1 MKPTTNDAPDLG
13 NECSAMPY
21 NVRSELQ
28 SWPLEEIQAYAK
40 DTALPFAVALANV
53 AGDLNTGNIIRSA
66 AIFGAERVFVF
77 GRKRY
82 DRRSTVGAHHYV
94 PVLHHIYEETFEWDT
109 TLQTIRL
116 SGYTPILIEQAGN
129 YPIHE
134 FNVQSYHPVC
144 LVFGPE
150 NVGIPVDICQT
161 EQCYHIPQHGVLRS
175 LNVATA
181 AGIAMYHVMQ
191 QLTIET
197 SLAVRLNM
205 HSQ

>member
-1 MKPTTNDAPDLG
+1 MKPITNDVPVLDDVQI
-13 NECSAMPY
+13 AMPF
-21 NVRSELQ
+21 NVRTELQ

-40 DTALPFAVALANV
+40 NTALPFAVALANLT
-53 AGDLNTGNIIRSA
+53 GDLNTGNIIRSA
-66 AIFGAERVFVF
+66 AIFGAEQVYVF

-94 PVLHHIYEETFEWDT
+94 PVQHHIYEDIFDWEA

-116 SGYTPILIEQAGN
+116 SGYTPILVEQAGK
-129 YPIHE
+129 YPMHE
-134 FNVQSYHPVC
+134 FKLQSYHPVC

-150 NVGIPVDICQT
+150 NVGIPTEICQS
-161 EQCYHIPQHGVLRS
+161 EQSYHIPQYGVLRS

-191 QLTIET
+191 QFVSEP
-197 SLAVRLNM
+197 SLASTLNM